1 MSIGRSSSG
10 SNAKAAVKKAL
21 GEMDFNSS
29 GGAINW
35 FPGHMAAATRA
46 IRDRLKVSDLVIE
59 VRDSRIPLSSVNADL
74 QPHLSKKRRVIALN
88 KKDLANPNIMHK
100 WTHYFESRNQDC
112 LPINAHSKSSVKKL
126 LDLVELKLK
135 EAISREPTLLV
146 MVVGVPN
153 VGKSALINSIH
164 QIASSR
170 FPVQEKIK
178 RATVGPL
185 PGVTQDIAG
194 FKIAHHPSIY
204 VLDTPGV
211 LVPSIPDIET
221 GLKLALAGSVKDS
234 VVGEERIAQYLLAV
248 LNTRGTPLHWK
259 HSNNRRMEG
268 IRYEREEKHD
278 YNLKDL
284 RPKKKPP
291 NVSDVLYIEDMV
303 TEVQRALYF
312 SLSEFDGNVE
322 NENDLECL
330 IEQQFEELQK
340 ALKIPH
346 KASEARIM
354 VSKKFLTLF
363 RTGKLGPFILDDVP
377 EVDTAS

>member
-1 MSIGRSSSG
+1 MGGR
-10 SNAKAAVKKAL
+10 VKKVVKKGL
-21 GEMDFNSS
+21 GEMGFNM
-29 GGAINW
+29 GGGTINW

-46 IRDRLKVSDLVIE
+46 IRDRLKLSDFVIE
-59 VRDSRIPLSSVNADL
+59 VRDARIPLSSANQDL
-74 QPHLSKKRRVIALN
+74 QPLLSGKKRVIALN

-100 WTHYFESRNQDC
+100 WTGFFDSCKQDC
-112 LPINAHSKSSVKKL
+112 LPINAHSRSSVQKL
-126 LDLVELKLK
+126 LDLVEFKLK
-135 EAISREPTLLV
+135 EVISREPTLLV

-170 FPVQEKIK
+170 FPVQEKKK

-194 FKIAHHPSIY
+194 YKIAHKPSIY

-259 HSNNRRMEG
+259 HLVSRRIDGADESDD
-268 IRYEREEKHD
+268 KHE

-284 RPKKKPP
+284 LPKRRKPV
-291 NVSDVLYIEDMV
+291 NRSDVHYIEDLV
-303 TEVQRALYF
+303 TEVQRALF
-312 SLSEFDGNVE
+312 VTLSEFNGSVE
-322 NENDLECL
+322 YEADLENL
-330 IEQQFEELQK
+330 IEQQFEALQK

-346 KASEARIM
+346 KASEARTM

-363 RTGKLGPFILDDVP
+363 RTGNTGAEAVLCLGQIKMPNKFAGMP
-377 EVDTAS
+377 

>member
-1 MSIGRSSSG
+1 MEGLKG
-10 SNAKAAVKKAL
+10 FLKKGL
-21 GEMDFNSS
+21 GEMAFNA
-29 GGAINW
+29 GGGNINW

-46 IRDRLKVSDLVIE
+46 IRHRLKVADLVIE
-59 VRDSRIPLSSVNADL
+59 VRDSRIPLSSANPDL
-74 QPHLSKKRRVIALN
+74 QSQLSGKRRVVALN

-100 WTHYFESRNQDC
+100 WVHYFETCKQDC
-112 LPINAHSKSSVKKL
+112 IPINAHSKSSVQKL
-126 LDLVELKLK
+126 LQLVEFKLK
-135 EAISREPTLLV
+135 EVICREPTLLV

-164 QIASSR
+164 QIAQSR
-170 FPVQEKIK
+170 FSVQEKMK

-194 FKIAHHPSIY
+194 FKIAQKPSIY

-211 LVPSIPDIET
+211 LVPSISDIET

-248 LNTRGTPLHWK
+248 LNIRGTPLHWK
-259 HSNNRRMEG
+259 QHLNNLRLDG
-268 IRYEREEKHD
+268 IEYDNEEKHE
-278 YNLKDL
+278 YNLKNLKQKRKNLPNRSDL
-284 RPKKKPP
+284 
-291 NVSDVLYIEDMV
+291 VYVEDLVMG
-303 TEVQRALYF
+303 VQHALY
-312 SLSEFDGNVE
+312 STVAEFNGSVE
-322 NENDLECL
+322 DESDLEGL
-330 IEQQFEELQK
+330 IDQQFGALQK

-346 KASEARIM
+346 KASEARLM

-377 EVDTAS
+377 DVKPLS